1 MNILSLV
8 NILLVIFSFD
18 THKLQVCYCSYLM
31 HSFVFL
37 AFNADQVGQTC
48 SLLAAVMI
56 MTVWLLT
63 STF

>member
-56 MTVWLLT
+56 I
-63 STF
+63 